1 MTPDV
6 PVVMYRRRAWLG
18 LGVVLLIA
26 ALLRVFLFRGFRG
39 SDDVIYAA
47 RALEVATGLWLPSDY
62 NGALRYGVNLPMASA
77 VLLWGRSETVLAL
90 WGVVCS
96 LVEIAV
102 VYGYTWRVWGVRS
115 AIFAGLILATL
126 PQAIDSATNMTADAP
141 FAAWL
146 TLSLVLLYFG
156 CQSKRVLLLFGA
168 GLALGFSGWIKPEAA
183 LVFGVVFAIIAFAF
197 MPDRRQIIWIFLGAV
212 VVASLNLA
220 MFFWAFNDPFYYV
233 NVFSRMLKAG
243 VSHPTSWQ
251 SYDANFYFRLLFID
265 GRTLWLAP
273 LLAIPGVWWALHQPD
288 AVQQRAGYFTV
299 SWMVLLLLFF
309 SFFVYSLTPFRWIP
323 KQANYAL
330 MFAAPI
336 SILAGL
342 ALARL
347 QQWLAMALMALVCI
361 GGLLLAVLDGYAHHL
376 HAATHKATIRFAQA
390 NSSYLVFS
398 SGQTLNL
405 NQVLGLMGQASA
417 DNLRPWPDLVARVA
431 GPTASA
437 SLSPLILAYYP
448 GWPEGNGK
456 VTHWL
461 QDKSSQCLSLIAQ
474 AADQPRA
481 LERLT
486 LYLLAGIRSV
496 LPLVIDRQLNFTNTL
511 LHPVPVNF
519 YTVNRT
525 CLTLKNK

>member
-1 MTPDV
+1 MTSDAS
-6 PVVMYRRRAWLG
+6 VVIHRRRAWLG
-18 LGVVLLIA
+18 LGVVLLVA

-39 SDDVIYAA
+39 SDDAIYAA

-90 WGVVCS
+90 WGVACS
-96 LVEIAV
+96 LAEIAV
-102 VYGYTWRVWGVRS
+102 VYGYTWRVWGTRS
-115 AIFAGLILATL
+115 AIFSGLILATL

-183 LVFGVVFAIIAFAF
+183 LVFGVVFAIMALAF

-212 VVASLNLA
+212 IAASLNLA
-220 MFFWAFNDPFYYV
+220 MFAWAFDDPFYYV
-233 NVFSRMLKAG
+233 NVFSRMLQAG
-243 VSHPTSWQ
+243 VSRPTSWQ

-265 GRTLWLAP
+265 GRILWLAP
-273 LLAIPGVWWALHQPD
+273 LLAVPGVWWALHQPD
-288 AVQQRAGYFTV
+288 PVQQRAGYFTV

-336 SILAGL
+336 AILAGL

-347 QQWLAMALMALVCI
+347 QQWLAMALMALVCV
-361 GGLLLAVLDGYAHHL
+361 GGLLLAVLDGYAHYL
-376 HAATHKATIRFAQA
+376 HATTHRATIRFAQA
-390 NSSYLVFS
+390 HPSDLVFAS
-398 SGQTLNL
+398 NQTLNL
-405 NQVLGLMGQASA
+405 NQVFGLMGQARA
-417 DNLRPWPDLVARVA
+417 DNLRPWPDLVARVVEPSTRA
-431 GPTASA
+431 RPG
-437 SLSPLILAYYP
+437 PLILAYYP
-448 GWPEGNGK
+448 GWPQGNAET
-456 VTHWL
+456 VQRLHN
-461 QDKSSQCLSLIAQ
+461 KSSHCLSLIAQ
-474 AADQPRA
+474 VVGEPRA
-481 LERLT
+481 LERWT
-486 LYLLAGIRSV
+486 LYLLTGIRPV
-496 LPLVIDRQLNFTNTL
+496 LPLFIDRQLSFTDTL

-519 YTVNRT
+519 YTIDRA
-525 CLTLKNK
+525 CLVFKK